1 MGTKI
6 AVAGDVM
13 LGRLVNDYMRQVT
26 PGHFWGDV
34 LPLIASA
41 DFSLI
46 NLECALT
53 KSTTPWR
60 RTPKV
65 FHFRADPAPAIAV
78 LKAARIGMV
87 NLANNHVLDFE
98 VEGLR
103 ETLQTLRDAGIR
115 FCGAGMSIAE
125 AAAPAVVEVAGMR
138 IGVIGAT
145 DNTPEWQAAA
155 DTPGVNYVEIS
166 PDGAARL
173 AEAVRAA
180 RTAADL
186 LILSLHWGPNMR
198 QRPTDAFVQFAREMI
213 DAGADIIHGHSAHVF
228 QGLEIYRR
236 KAIMFDTG
244 DFIDDYAVEPFL
256 RNDQGFL
263 FELAIAAD
271 GSVSNVVMHPTLID
285 NFQANLARGTDRDE
299 ILERM
304 TALCAERG
312 TRVERHGNR
321 LVAFAR
327 REPVPQETGT

>member
-1 MGTKI
+1 MKI
-6 AVAGDVM
+6 AIAGDVM

-26 PGHFWGDV
+26 PDYFWGDA
-34 LPLIASA
+34 LPLIVSA

-53 KSTTPWR
+53 RSETPWT

-98 VEGLR
+98 VEGLQ
-103 ETLQTLRDAGIR
+103 ETLQTLKNAGIPY
-115 FCGAGMSIAE
+115 CGAGMSIVE
-125 AAAPAVVEVAGMR
+125 AAAPAVAEVAGMR
-138 IGVIGAT
+138 IAVIGAT
-145 DNTPEWQAAA
+145 DNTPEWQATA

-166 PDGAARL
+166 PDGAAQL
-173 AEAVRAA
+173 AESVRAA
-180 RTAADL
+180 RPAADL
-186 LILSLHWGPNMR
+186 LVVSLHWGPNMR
-198 QRPTDAFVQFAREMI
+198 QRPTDDFVQFARKMI
-213 DAGADIIHGHSAHVF
+213 DAGADVIHGHSAHVF
-228 QGLEIYRR
+228 QALEIYRK

-263 FELAIAAD
+263 FELAVAAD

-285 NFQANLARGTDRDE
+285 NFQVNLARGTDRDE
-299 ILERM
+299 ILDRM

-312 TRVERHGNR
+312 THVERHGNR
-321 LVAFAR
+321 LIAFPR
-327 REPVPQETGT
+327 REPALQK